1 MSLLIKRAMGDTTP
15 VKIRWTGDVDLSSVT
30 AIEMR
35 LYDSSSKT
43 TLLDRLIGEV
53 RGFDPFTYFP
63 VPTSDWT
70 GTRYLQIVLMI
81 GDETKPMADLGKWI
95 NT

>member
-53 RGFDPFTYFP
+53 RGLIPLPISPF
-63 VPTSDWT
+63 
-70 GTRYLQIVLMI
+70 RHRI
-81 GDETKPMADLGKWI
+81 GQARAIYKLF
-95 NT
+95 